1 MLKAT
6 KLTFAALLLAGSY
19 GFAIAQGGT
28 DAAGTGAADSG
39 GVSTD
44 KPANKDTL
52 DTSKKQSKEVQQ
64 GTKAPAGPA
73 MQQKNTGMPS
83 QAGPNETGTA
93 KDTAGTATQRD
104 PAKQNL
110 PPKQ

>member
-6 KLTFAALLLAGSY
+6 KLTFAAMLLAGST
-19 GFAIAQGGT
+19 GLAIAQG
-28 DAAGTGAADSG
+28 ADSG

-44 KPANKDTL
+44 KPANRDTL
-52 DTSKKQSKEVQQ
+52 STSQQQSKEIKG
-64 GTKAPAGPA
+64 GTTGSTSAPA
-73 MQQKNTGMPS
+73 MQQKNTNMPG

-104 PAKQNL
+104 PAKQ
-110 PPKQ
+110 KQ

>member
-28 DAAGTGAADSG
+28 GSGSGAADSG

-44 KPANKDTL
+44 KPANRDTL
-52 DTSKKQSKEVQQ
+52 DTTKKQSQELQQ

-73 MQQKNTGMPS
+73 MQQKNTGMPT

-110 PPKQ
+110 PPTQ

>member
-6 KLTFAALLLAGSY
+6 KLTLAALFVAGSC
-19 GFAIAQGGT
+19 GLAIAQGTSG
-28 DAAGTGAADSG
+28 ASSGSGAADSG

-44 KPANKDTL
+44 KPANKDTIG
-52 DTSKKQSKEVQQ
+52 TSKQQ
-64 GTKAPAGPA
+64 TTAPTGGAKMQQKDTGMQQKAPA
-73 MQQKNTGMPS
+73 

-104 PAKQNL
+104 QKKQ
-110 PPKQ
+110 

>member
-6 KLTFAALLLAGSY
+6 KLTFAAMLLAGSC
-19 GFAIAQGGT
+19 GLAIAQGTSGGGT
-28 DAAGTGAADSG
+28 ADSG

-52 DTSKKQSKEVQQ
+52 DTSKKQSQELQQ
-64 GTKAPAGPA
+64 GTKAPAGGAA
-73 MQQKNTGMPS
+73 MQQKNTSMP
-83 QAGPNETGTA
+83 QAGPNETGSA

>member
-6 KLTFAALLLAGSY
+6 KLTFAAMLLAGSY
-19 GFAIAQGGT
+19 GLAIAQGG
-28 DAAGTGAADSG
+28 DSG

-52 DTSKKQSKEVQQ
+52 ETSKQQSKELQQ

-73 MQQKNTGMPS
+73 MQQKNTNMPT
-83 QAGPNETGTA
+83 QAGPNESGTA
-93 KDTAGTATQRD
+93 KDTAGSATQRD
-104 PAKQNL
+104 PAKQNQ
-110 PPKQ
+110 PVKQ

>member
-6 KLTFAALLLAGSY
+6 KLTFAAMLLAGSY
-19 GFAIAQGGT
+19 GFAIAQGTSGS
-28 DAAGTGAADSG
+28 GAADSG

-52 DTSKKQSKEVQQ
+52 DTSKKQAKEMQQ
-64 GTKAPAGPA
+64 GTTAPAGPA
-73 MQQKNTGMPS
+73 MQQKNTGMPT

-93 KDTAGTATQRD
+93 KDTAGSATQRD
-104 PAKQNL
+104 PAKQNQ